1 MDAITLDQ
9 FAVFLAVVEE
19 GSFAAA
25 ARKLGRAQSAVTYA
39 IQKLEDQSGVPLF
52 DRTSYRPGLTE
63 EGRAL
68 LPRVRRIMDDLREFR
83 VQAQAV
89 SKGIE
94 AELVLLVETF
104 LSLSMF
110 ASALHQFHVNFPM
123 VQLRIIAVRPQ
134 DASQQLSEHQ
144 ADLGLFL
151 LSPEPEPALE
161 SRMVTELDFVA
172 VAVPEHPL
180 AQLPPHF
187 PRDAMRE
194 HLQIVVSNPKAAR
207 NARNFGVVGVNQW
220 HVSEVRLRH
229 DLIKEG
235 LGWGSM
241 PRPMVENELADG
253 SLVEL
258 HPAEWG
264 SSNIMPKFK
273 VVVAKLKEHAL
284 GPAGT
289 FLMSALS
296 TPHGAGR

>member
-1 MDAITLDQ
+1 MEAITLDQ

-39 IQKLEDQSGVPLF
+39 VQKLEDQTGVPLF
-52 DRTSYRPGLTE
+52 DRSSYRAGLTE

-68 LPRVRRIMDDLREFR
+68 LPRVRRIMDDLGEFR

-110 ASALHQFHVNFPM
+110 APALHRFHADFPM

-134 DASQQLSEHQ
+134 DASRQLRDHQ

-151 LSPEPEPALE
+151 LSPEPEPALV
-161 SRMVTELDFVA
+161 SRLVTELDFVA
-172 VAVPEHPL
+172 VAAPGHPL
-180 AQLPPHF
+180 AQLPPQF
-187 PRDAMRE
+187 PRDAMRD
-194 HLQIVVSNPKAAR
+194 HLQIVVSNPKAAS
-207 NARNFGVVGVNQW
+207 NARNFGVIGVNQW

-235 LGWGSM
+235 IGWGSM
-241 PRPMVENELADG
+241 PRPMVEKELAQG

-258 HPAEWG
+258 RPAEWG
-264 SSNIMPKFK
+264 ASNVMPSFK
-273 VVVAKLKEHAL
+273 VVVAKLKENAL
-284 GPAGT
+284 GPAAT
-289 FLMSALS
+289 FLMNALS
-296 TPHGAGR
+296 AVPSI